1 MVFPRVNILSHTV
14 MIEILPSGSVSFA
27 TSLKEYQLKR
37 KSVRLTEN
45 IFKMSTENIETLKYH
60 DQLNKSVGNSLYE
73 CSFVITTCQIK
84 MSRKSKRI
92 YIWSSR
98 IDAFSTFVK
107 WTKMTFLLLTFFT
120 VMSFLLK
127 DSVACYSSGQKSI
140 IQVNSD
146 LKHLL

>member
-107 WTKMTFLLLTFFT
+107 WTKMTFLLLTFF
-120 VMSFLLK
+120 
-127 DSVACYSSGQKSI
+127 
-140 IQVNSD
+140 SD
-146 LKHLL
+146 VLFIKRFCSMLQ